1 MGPSLGSSAGPTIQS
16 GAVKV
21 TEHEIDITVVVPT
34 LGRVKDSIELHR
46 TLHELDPGPSEI
58 FFVFQDSLELAEF
71 KSSTKCKRDCSIEIT
86 TQSAA
91 LARNA
96 GLTYTR
102 TTYIAFLDDDCVP
115 LSVDWLA
122 NLVSPLASP
131 EVGLV
136 TGPVLGWTNASG
148 RLPFLRRAFL
158 LLPPFLEPIG
168 KPDSEVSGKA
178 HTVAGGNFAARTSQ
192 LKEINGFS
200 AAFGSPSLYEE
211 TELAL
216 RLRKFYRTSIWFC
229 SQAKVVHNQSGYGG
243 MRTNAQVP
251 NEAFVLDQ
259 RKILLE
265 EVYGKS
271 STTNLRLMIYR
282 SARSLKKGA
291 IALLNVMGR
300 RNQE

>member
-1 MGPSLGSSAGPTIQS
+1 MGPSHGSSAGPNIRI
-16 GAVKV
+16 GAANV
-21 TEHEIDITVVVPT
+21 TEHKIDVTVVVPT
-34 LGRVKDSIELHR
+34 LGRVKESVNLHE
-46 TLHELDPGPSEI
+46 TLHALDPGPSEI
-58 FFVFQDSLELAEF
+58 FFVFQDSSEIAEF
-71 KSSTKCKRDCSIEIT
+71 RSSTNCKRGCSMEIAD
-86 TQSAA
+86 QSAA

-96 GLTYTR
+96 GLTDTQ
-102 TTYIAFLDDDCVP
+102 TTYIAFIDDDCVP
-115 LSVDWLA
+115 ESLDWLS
-122 NLVSPLASP
+122 NLVSPLSSP

-168 KPDSEVSGKA
+168 KPDSELSGKA

-192 LKEINGFS
+192 MKEINGFS

-216 RLRKFYRTSIWFC
+216 RMKKFYRTSIWFC
-229 SQAKVVHNQSGYGG
+229 SQAKVVHNQSGHGG
-243 MRTNAQVP
+243 MRTNAPVP
-251 NEAFVLDQ
+251 SEAFVLGQ

-271 STTNLRLMIYR
+271 STTNLRLMTYR
-282 SARSLKKGA
+282 LARSLTKCA
-291 IALLNVMGR
+291 RALLNVTGR

>member
-1 MGPSLGSSAGPTIQS
+1 MGSSRRSSAGPNIRI
-16 GAVKV
+16 GAANV
-21 TEHEIDITVVVPT
+21 TEHKIDVTVVVPT
-34 LGRVKDSIELHR
+34 LGRVKESIN
-46 TLHELDPGPSEI
+46 LHEILHALDPGPSEI
-58 FFVFQDSLELAEF
+58 FFVFQDSSEIAEF
-71 KSSTKCKRDCSIEIT
+71 TSATNCARGCSMEIAA
-86 TQSAA
+86 QSAV

-96 GLTYTR
+96 GLSYTQ
-102 TTYIAFLDDDCVP
+102 TTYIAFIDDDCVP
-115 LSVDWLA
+115 ESIDWLA
-122 NLVSPLASP
+122 NLVSPLTSP

-168 KPDSEVSGKA
+168 KPDSELSGKA

-200 AAFGSPSLYEE
+200 VAFGSPSLYEE
-211 TELAL
+211 TELAI
-216 RLRKFYRTSIWFC
+216 RMKRVYGTSIWFC
-229 SQAKVVHNQSGYGG
+229 SQAKVVHNQSGHGG
-243 MRTNAQVP
+243 MRTNAPVSS
-251 NEAFVLDQ
+251 EAFILDQ

-271 STTNLRLMIYR
+271 STTNLRLMTYR
-282 SARSLKKGA
+282 SARSLAKA
-291 IALLNVMGR
+291 ARALLNVMGR